1 MSIEWVLLLRRRG
14 GRGRHAFVFARHVN
28 NFGTMAFHVFQAIP
42 FLYELRELLDWSC
55 TATSLTLFDW
65 LKLEDI
71 SISLFFVTVSRQNRQ
86 RHRLGERQPR
96 YTKFFQVCT
105 KNICMPF
112 GCMTHQSRR
121 SCCVCVLISPTISSC
136 FDVPAVLWMHSLI
149 CSPLNPSIRPL
160 HVIISSLRCL
170 SNWVSVQGT
179 LLFLGL
185 LLLLWVPLLVFSSGN
200 PTYQVSNLLLPI
212 ICYTDSSQ
220 VQHVA

>member
-1 MSIEWVLLLRRRG
+1 MVTKWVLLLRCRG

-112 GCMTHQSRR
+112 GCMT
-121 SCCVCVLISPTISSC
+121 ISPIGPVASVSS
-136 FDVPAVLWMHSLI
+136 
-149 CSPLNPSIRPL
+149 
-160 HVIISSLRCL
+160 
-170 SNWVSVQGT
+170 SVQQYHH
-179 LLFLGL
+179 
-185 LLLLWVPLLVFSSGN
+185 VFTFQQCFGCI
-200 PTYQVSNLLLPI
+200 P
-212 ICYTDSSQ
+212 
-220 VQHVA
+220 